1 MFTSD
6 SVTMIAL
13 RATPSGRCRFWGV
26 PASLVGTDAMHRC
39 FPRSLPR
46 PKINTVLAT
55 LSDVIM
61 L

>member
-1 MFTSD
+1 
-6 SVTMIAL
+6 MITL
-13 RATPSGRCRFWGV
+13 RATPSGRCHFWRV
-26 PASLVGTDAMHRC
+26 PASLVGIDAVHRC

-55 LSDVIM
+55 LFDVIT